1 MTRQP
6 SLQDIASP
14 HHEWLS
20 LRFLLP
26 LALLVFTAIILG
38 YLYFAA
44 LGHDRLEAE
53 SDMLREQAVLAGR
66 LQAASRYIRLNR
78 EETETVQAEFSALSA
93 APEITEALLADEHG
107 RVLAASHMEL
117 IGKDASAVGDYAE
130 HAAGEVG
137 AVGRTWLAPER
148 NKVLSVYPVAFKAV
162 NGGSARIGTLF
173 LAADPVFSLAER
185 NARTKVW
192 MLRSSFLAAC
202 LALMLWLALHFAV
215 TRRVAKLLR
224 AIDLV
229 GKRRTEV
236 VSGMSGSDEIG
247 RLGLAFDDM
256 MHTLSRYSERARKL
270 SQAVE
275 QSATSI
281 IVTDLEGFIEYV
293 NPAFTEISGYTPE
306 ETIGRRAS
314 ILSSGLTPQKTYAQ
328 LWATIK
334 GGGTWRGELR
344 NRRKNG
350 TLYWDAAVIS
360 PVRNEE
366 GEITNFVSV
375 QEDITVR
382 KETEERLLLSM
393 HLLDS
398 LNEGVAVTDAE
409 QMLVYVNPA
418 FTSITGYDAGD
429 VLGRNPHVLSS
440 GLMDE
445 AFYEEMWK
453 DINESGHWEGEII
466 DRRKNGESYA
476 EWLSITAIRDEG
488 GGISRYVSVF
498 TDISD
503 RKETERQVAHMAQHD
518 FLTGLPNRM
527 LLLDRMTLAIA
538 HAGRAKR
545 KVAVMFLDL
554 DRFKSINDTLG
565 HFVGDKLLQ
574 RVSGNIGQVCR
585 ASDTVCRIGGDEFV
599 IMSPNLESVEDV
611 SVIAGKLLEAI
622 AAINVVGSH
631 EIDITAS
638 IGISIF
644 PDDGS
649 DGEELLRHADAA
661 MYHAKQMGSNNYQ
674 FFTAEMNRR
683 ARQRLA
689 IENKLRHALAR
700 GEFLLYYQ
708 PQVDRLSGKI
718 TGAEALLRWNDP
730 EDGIIE
736 PAHFIS
742 IAEETGLII
751 PIGEW
756 VLREVCRQ
764 NAVWR
769 RMGLPKITVSANL
782 STVQFRQKNLGE
794 VIREALQEN
803 DLDPS
808 SLMLE
813 ITESVVMSDTEAA
826 ILMLYE
832 IKGLGV
838 KLAMDDFGTGY
849 SSLIYLKRLPIDKL
863 KIDQS
868 FVCHM
873 ADDADDAV
881 IVSTTINMA
890 RNLGL
895 KHVAEG
901 VETREQLELLSLYGC
916 DEMQGDYFGK
926 PVPPEEFGDFFA
938 KQFHI

>member
-1 MTRQP
+1 MAQQP
-6 SLQDIASP
+6 LPQGVVSS

-38 YLYFAA
+38 YLYLAA
-44 LGHDRLEAE
+44 LGHDRMEAE
-53 SDMLREQAVLAGR
+53 SDMLHEQAVLAAR
-66 LQAASRYIRLNR
+66 LQAASRYIRLSR
-78 EETETVQAEFSALSA
+78 AETKTVQAEFSALSA
-93 APEITEALLADEHG
+93 APEIMEALLTDEHG
-107 RVLAASHMEL
+107 KVLAASHMEW
-117 IGKDASAVGDYAE
+117 IGKNASIVGGYAE
-130 HAAGEVG
+130 HAGDEAGTAG
-137 AVGRTWLAPER
+137 HTWLSA
-148 NKVLSVYPVAFKAV
+148 NHHKVLSVYPVIFKVAKE
-162 NGGSARIGTLF
+162 GSARTGKLF
-173 LAADPVFSLAER
+173 LEADPTYSLAER
-185 NARTKVW
+185 NARTNVW
-192 MLRSSFLAAC
+192 MLRNSFLAVC
-202 LALMLWLALHFAV
+202 LALLLWLTLHFAV
-215 TRRVAKLLR
+215 TRRVAKLLH
-224 AIDLV
+224 AIELA

-236 VSGMSGSDEIG
+236 VSGMGGADEIG
-247 RLGLAFDDM
+247 RLGLAFDGM
-256 MHTLSRYSERARKL
+256 MYTLSHYSERARKL

-293 NPAFTEISGYTPE
+293 NPAFTEISGYAPE
-306 ETIGRRAS
+306 EVIGRRAS
-314 ILSSGLTPQKTYAQ
+314 ILKSGLMPKETYAQ

-344 NRRKNG
+344 NQRKNG
-350 TLYWDAAVIS
+350 TFYWDAAVIS

-366 GEITNFVSV
+366 GEITNFVAV
-375 QEDITVR
+375 QEDITSR

-409 QMLVYVNPA
+409 RNLVYVNPA
-418 FTSITGYDAGD
+418 FTAITGYAAEE
-429 VLGRNPHVLSS
+429 VLGKNPHVLSS
-440 GLMDE
+440 GLMDQ

-476 EWLSITAIRDEG
+476 EWLSITALKADDGE
-488 GGISRYVSVF
+488 ISRYVSVF

-503 RKETERQVAHMAQHD
+503 RKETEQQVAHMAQHD

-527 LLLDRMTLAIA
+527 LLLDRLSQAIA
-538 HAGRAKR
+538 HARRAKL

-574 RVSGNIGQVCR
+574 EVSGNVGRVSR

-599 IMSPNLESVEDV
+599 IMSPNLESAEDV
-611 SVIAGKLLEAI
+611 TVIANKLLESI
-622 AAINVVGSH
+622 AAITVISGH

-644 PDDGS
+644 PDDGN

-661 MYHAKQMGSNNYQ
+661 MYHAKQLGSNNYQ

-689 IENKLRHALAR
+689 IENKLRHALER
-700 GEFLLYYQ
+700 EELLLYYQ
-708 PQVDRLSGKI
+708 PQVERLSGRI
-718 TGAEALLRWNDP
+718 IGAEALLRWKDP
-730 EDGIIE
+730 ETGIIE
-736 PAHFIS
+736 PKHFIS

-756 VLREVCRQ
+756 VLREACRQ
-764 NAVWR
+764 NATWR
-769 RMGLPKITVSANL
+769 RMGLPEITVSVNL
-782 STVQFRQKNLGE
+782 STVQFRQKNLDGL
-794 VIREALQEN
+794 IREALQEN
-803 DLDPS
+803 ALDPS
-808 SLMLE
+808 GLMLE
-813 ITESVVMSDTEAA
+813 ITESVVMNDTDAA
-826 ILMLYE
+826 IMMLYG
-832 IKGLGV
+832 IKKLGV

-868 FVCHM
+868 FVGHM
-873 ADDADDAV
+873 ADDSDDAV

-895 KHVAEG
+895 NHVAEG

-916 DEMQGDYFGK
+916 DEMQGYYFGK
-926 PVPPEEFGDFFA
+926 PVPAEEFVAFFDR
-938 KQFHI
+938 KFDI

>member
-1 MTRQP
+1 MAQQP
-6 SLQDIASP
+6 LPQGVVFP

-26 LALLVFTAIILG
+26 LTLLAFTAIILG
-38 YLYFAA
+38 SLYLAA
-44 LGHDRLEAE
+44 LGRDRMEAE
-53 SDMLREQAVLAGR
+53 SDMLHEQSVLAGH
-66 LQAASRYIRLNR
+66 LQAASRYIQHSRA
-78 EETETVQAEFSALSA
+78 ETMTVQAEFSALSA
-93 APEITEALLADEHG
+93 APEIMEALLADEHG
-107 RVLAASHMEL
+107 KVLAASRKEW
-117 IGKDASAVGDYAE
+117 IGKNVSAVGGYAE
-130 HAAGEVG
+130 HAVEQAGT
-137 AVGRTWLAPER
+137 AGRTWLSSDR
-148 NKVLSVYPVAFKAV
+148 RKVLSVYPVAFMAAKE
-162 NGGSARIGTLF
+162 GSSRIGKLF
-173 LAADPVFSLAER
+173 LEADPAYSLAER

-192 MLRSSFLAAC
+192 MLRNSFLAVS
-202 LALMLWLALHFAV
+202 LALLLWLLLHFAV
-215 TRRVAKLLR
+215 TRRVAKLLH
-224 AIDLV
+224 AIELV
-229 GKRRTEV
+229 DKRGTEV
-236 VSGMSGSDEIG
+236 ASGMGGADEIG
-247 RLGLAFDDM
+247 RLGLAFDGM
-256 MHTLSRYSERARKL
+256 MHTLSHYSERARKL

-281 IVTDLEGFIEYV
+281 IVTDLDGFIEYV
-293 NPAFTEISGYTPE
+293 NPAFSRISGYAPE
-306 ETIGRRAS
+306 EVVGRRAS
-314 ILSSGLTPQKTYAQ
+314 ILKSGLTPKVTYAQ

-366 GEITNFVSV
+366 GEITDFVAV
-375 QEDITVR
+375 QEDITAR

-409 QMLVYVNPA
+409 RKLVYVNPA
-418 FTSITGYDAGD
+418 FTAITGYAAEE
-429 VLGRNPHVLSS
+429 VLGKNPHVLSS
-440 GLMDE
+440 GLMDQ

-476 EWLSITAIRDEG
+476 EWLSITALKADDGE
-488 GGISRYVSVF
+488 ISRYVSVF

-503 RKETERQVAHMAQHD
+503 RKETERQVAHLAQHD

-527 LLLDRMTLAIA
+527 LLLDRLSQAIA
-538 HAGRAKR
+538 HARRAKL

-574 RVSGNIGQVCR
+574 EVSGSVGRVSR

-599 IMSPNLESVEDV
+599 IMSPNLESAEDV
-611 SVIAGKLLEAI
+611 TVIANKLLESI
-622 AAINVVGSH
+622 AAITVISGH
-631 EIDITAS
+631 EVDITAS

-644 PDDGS
+644 PDDGN

-674 FFTAEMNRR
+674 FFTTEMNRR

-689 IENKLRHALAR
+689 IENKLRHALER
-700 GEFLLYYQ
+700 EELLLYYQ
-708 PQVDRLSGKI
+708 PQVERLSGRI

-730 EDGIIE
+730 ETGIIE
-736 PAHFIS
+736 PKHFIS

-751 PIGEW
+751 PIGAW
-756 VLREVCRQ
+756 VLREACRQ
-764 NAVWR
+764 NAAWR
-769 RMGLPKITVSANL
+769 RMGLPEITVSVNL
-782 STVQFRQKNLGE
+782 STVQFRQKNLD
-794 VIREALQEN
+794 VLIREALQEN
-803 DLDPS
+803 ALDPS
-808 SLMLE
+808 GLMLE
-813 ITESVVMSDTEAA
+813 ITESVVMNDTDAA
-826 ILMLYE
+826 IMMLYG
-832 IKGLGV
+832 IKKLGV

-868 FVCHM
+868 FVGHM

-895 KHVAEG
+895 NHVAEG
-901 VETREQLELLSLYGC
+901 VETRDQLELLSLYGC
-916 DEMQGDYFGK
+916 DEMQGYYFGK
-926 PVPPEEFGDFFA
+926 PVPAGEFVAFFDR
-938 KQFHI
+938 KFDI